1 MEKQCMAI
9 CGSSVFTRRLYEY
22 ILSKYSDDYEVCLF
36 SEEKSYSEYVM
47 KEKAQIVLAEEGF
60 MVPKGDSVEC
70 LIRLSEEKT
79 DKEKNEV
86 FKYMAADKIVKDVMA
101 IYAAGRTAQ
110 NVNEVFGDK
119 AIIGIYTPVK
129 RCFQTTFAI
138 TLGQILSKKKK
149 TLYLNFESYSGFD
162 AYRRDSN
169 RANLMDLVYFS
180 ECDSKNFMM
189 RVKSMTENFGTL
201 DYISPATAYVHT
213 IGVTKE
219 QWIKLLDNL
228 LTKTDY
234 EYIILDLSEQVNG
247 LLDVLRKCTRIYTIT
262 DEGKMASA
270 KVAQYENMLKDLYYE
285 DVIEK
290 TENIKVP
297 RFKEIPAEFE
307 MLPYTELADYIKRTI
322 QVDKEEAV
330 NEVSV

>member
-9 CGSSVFTRRLYEY
+9 CGSSVFTQRLYEY
-22 ILSKYSDDYEVCLF
+22 IFSKYSDDYEICLF
-36 SEEKSYSEYVM
+36 SKENSYREYIVN
-47 KEKAQIVLAEEGF
+47 KQPEIVLAEENF
-60 MVPKGDSVEC
+60 KVPSVTEGEC

-79 DKEKNEV
+79 DKENSEV
-86 FKYMAADKIVKDVMA
+86 FMYMSADRIIKDVLA

-110 NVNEVFGDK
+110 NVNTVFGDK
-119 AIIGIYTPVK
+119 AVIGIYTPIK
-129 RCFQTTFAI
+129 RSFQTTFAI

-162 AYRRDSN
+162 SYRREAGK
-169 RANLMDLVYFS
+169 ANLLDLVYFS
-180 ECDSKNFMM
+180 ECDSKNFMT
-189 RVKSMTENFGTL
+189 RVSSMTESFGTL
-201 DYISPATAYVHT
+201 DYISPTSSYMKNQEV
-213 IGVTKE
+213 VKE

-270 KVAQYENMLKDLYYE
+270 KVAQYENMLKDMYY
-285 DVIEK
+285 DDIIRK
-290 TENIKVP
+290 TENIKIP
-297 RFKEIPAEFE
+297 RFKEIPTEFE
-307 MLPYTELADYIKRTI
+307 MLPYTELADYIKRVI
-322 QVDKEEAV
+322 QIDKEELQ
-330 NEVSV
+330 NEGTV